1 MHSRRR
7 AQAEVQ
13 KSTQGRSEAGITAL
27 VAQANRKS
35 RVKGNSKDRA
45 KKSAADEAV
54 EAAGKE
60 LHLRHVLWQQGKR
73 RKATPVEIAAAGP
86 VIDVDE
92 LDEVVEELDM
102 LESPMRTR
110 KIPQKLLNW
119 LTLRV
124 HLYSAARLSA
134 SLSVSLPLQPS
145 ALVVE
150 QTPTKIQQPFIQI
163 EKTNSPTSLSMLL

>member
-1 MHSRRR
+1 MI
-7 AQAEVQ
+7 AQSQASAGRGTE
-13 KSTQGRSEAGITAL
+13 STQGRSEAGITAL
-27 VAQANRKS
+27 VAQANCKS
-35 RVKGNSKDRA
+35 RVKDNSKDRA

-119 LTLRV
+119 WDRRCASILVLAYILRPV
-124 HLYSAARLSA
+124 YMLVYSS
-134 SLSVSLPLQPS
+134 SGVIFVST
-145 ALVVE
+145 
-150 QTPTKIQQPFIQI
+150 TP
-163 EKTNSPTSLSMLL
+163 PTREGGFAMRA